1 MPSHRPGVALPDQM
15 RDRQAA
21 ARSGVHVTVDHDQD
35 PRYSSEA
42 ACFPEGWDT
51 DPSRHTGENPNPC
64 WGLAIDFIVSYHC
77 AGCWRVFYGTSEEAV
92 RRQVLEHQ
100 GRAK

>member
-1 MPSHRPGVALPDQM
+1 MTAHRPGVALPDQM

-21 ARSGVHVTVDHDQD
+21 ARSGVHVTVDHDHGEKYD
-35 PRYSSEA
+35 GEA

-51 DPSRHTGENPNPC
+51 DPTRHTGENPNPC
-64 WGLAIDFIVSYHC
+64 YGLAVDFLVTHTC
-77 AGCWRVFYGTSEEAV
+77 RGCHRSWYGTSEDDV

-100 GRAK
+100 GRA